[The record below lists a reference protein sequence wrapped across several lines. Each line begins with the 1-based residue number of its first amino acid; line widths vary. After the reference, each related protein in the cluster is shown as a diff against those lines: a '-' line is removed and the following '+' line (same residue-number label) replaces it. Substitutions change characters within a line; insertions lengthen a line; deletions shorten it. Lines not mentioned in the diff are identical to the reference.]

1 MPYVPRWPHKRVLAF
16 ASSCALML
24 AFAPAAVADSS
35 TDASATD
42 TAAAVV
48 VASAPT
54 SPADATTTV
63 DPSTLTTPDAVTVP
77 VDVAPDPTDVSDPY
91 AK

>member
-48 VASAPT
+48 VASAPA
-54 SPADATTTV
+54 SSVDATTTV
-63 DPSTLTTPDAVTVP
+63 DPTTLTTSGRRHGPGRCGAR
-77 VDVAPDPTDVSDPY
+77 SDGRL
-91 AK
+91 